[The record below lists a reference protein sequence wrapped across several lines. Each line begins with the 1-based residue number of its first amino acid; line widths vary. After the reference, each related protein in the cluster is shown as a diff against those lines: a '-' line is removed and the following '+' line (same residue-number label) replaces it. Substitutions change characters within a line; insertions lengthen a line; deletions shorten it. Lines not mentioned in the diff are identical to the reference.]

1 MHARGDAGQA
11 LDWIQRAMIGAALLC
26 LGACNGIDLGDNP
39 GPDTRKETGP
49 LTVPPPPAADRP
61 TRGVAP

>member
-1 MHARGDAGQA
+1 MPARGNAGPVPR
-11 LDWIQRAMIGAALLC
+11 WTERAMIAVALLC
-26 LGACNGIDLGDNP
+26 LAACNGIDFGDNP

-61 TRGVAP
+61 VRATAH